1 MESQTTQQTNSK
13 TQTLFFRFAY
23 GAFVLLGLY
32 FIVFKKDWSSGVAQ
46 FGIALVFDPFDRE
59 VKWDKRPLYQKIWL
73 ITHLV
78 LLLIFF
84 ALMFVK

>member
-1 MESQTTQQTNSK
+1 METTTQTSNNK
-13 TQTLFFRFAY
+13 TQTTFFRFAY

-32 FIVFKKDWSSGVAQ
+32 FIAFKNDWSGGVTQ
-46 FGIALVFDPFDRE
+46 FGIALVFDPFNQE

-84 ALMFVK
+84 VLMFVKE